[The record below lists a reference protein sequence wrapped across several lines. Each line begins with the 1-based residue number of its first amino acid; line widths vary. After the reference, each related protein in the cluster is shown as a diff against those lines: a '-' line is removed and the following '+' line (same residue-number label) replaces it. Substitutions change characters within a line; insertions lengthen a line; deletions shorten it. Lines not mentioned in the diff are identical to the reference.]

1 METIVS
7 KRRLIKLGDSVAV
20 TLPKEF
26 IEKAGLKPKD
36 IVGITADSFVVVIN
50 PRKPK
55 EKIRLSPMWRIDFG
69 G

>member
-55 EKIRLSPMWRIDFG
+55 EK
-69 G
+69 